1 MTSKMLALA
10 LGLSMIAAPAFA
22 QTTGQAAETN
32 RQSPAPQGTV
42 APERNDNANTGAS
55 TGTTGSEEQMNNQ
68 TPGMAEPTDLSK
80 KAKTG
85 SANGTT
91 SNREA
96 TNPEQPAPNNTVK
109 PQ

>member
-1 MTSKMLALA
+1 MTSKMLARA
-10 LGLSMIAAPAFA
+10 LVLSMIAAPAFA
-22 QTTGQAAETN
+22 QNTETN

-42 APERNDNANTGAS
+42 APERNDKANTGAS
-55 TGTTGSEEQMNNQ
+55 TGTAGSEEQMNNQ
-68 TPGMAEPTDLSK
+68 SPGMSEPADLSK

-85 SANGTT
+85 EANGTT